1 MKPEKKINPNGEVI
15 EIEDGVAVVVETHPI
30 YEYLYDYTS
39 EP

>member
-1 MKPEKKINPNGEVI
+1 VKPEKKINNVGEVV
-15 EIEDGVAVVVETHPI
+15 EVHEEYGVVIETHPV

>member
-15 EIEDGVAVVVETHPI
+15 EIHENYTIVIEEHPI
-30 YEYLYDYTS
+30 YEYLFDYVS